1 VEMTPVAAPGA
12 EAPSPLS
19 LLHLDRYRNEGTRV
33 YSPHAAYSEA
43 RERYRPDSRHP
54 SFQLPVF
61 RMPMEG
67 MRVFEAGPQPAL
79 RELYLQGDTVA
90 FCVHPQVLE
99 EAAHGPYLQRT
110 LALGTRV
117 DPVLVAPS
125 SSTRTLYVL
134 DAGAPANPM
143 HPADQPY
150 PANPANPTHQ
160 TGLAAP
166 HHALKV
172 HFPFRISRYGR
183 KMREEVV
190 EQAVNVSRELEAGVG
205 YMDGRFAFLREVL
218 GVTHPDLDTD
228 APRGE
233 NWGYLVRDM
242 APFPPS
248 AESRL
253 LIPGFA
259 LYGGDFHH
267 PGGPLLLLEM
277 LASAPGG
284 GGPDPGAA
292 LRSFLLE
299 TILLPI
305 IRHWVDC
312 FLTFGLMLEP
322 HGQNVLLE
330 MDAEGKVRRIV
341 HRDLSLGIDMR
352 LRRDLGLSSDG
363 LNAYNRMEDGTFASI
378 AYDRMMGGHFFHH
391 LLTPVLATFPTLG
404 PEDFRGPCREE
415 FARLFPNHQRYLPR
429 TVHYFSEERDAF
441 GKPLYQDTGRPP
453 QWRP

>member
-1 VEMTPVAAPGA
+1 
-12 EAPSPLS
+12 
-19 LLHLDRYRNEGTRV
+19 
-33 YSPHAAYSEA
+33 
-43 RERYRPDSRHP
+43 
-54 SFQLPVF
+54 
-61 RMPMEG
+61 MED
-67 MRVFEAGPQPAL
+67 MRVFEADPQPAL
-79 RELYLQGDTVA
+79 RELYLPGDTVA

-99 EAAHGPYLQRT
+99 EGTHDPYLRRT
-110 LALGTRV
+110 LALGTRG
-117 DPVLVAPS
+117 DPIPVAPS

-134 DAGAPANPM
+134 DPGDPANTT
-143 HPADQPY
+143 HPAD
-150 PANPANPTHQ
+150 PADPSHLVNPAHPIHPADAAYPTHP
-160 TGLAAP
+160 TRLATP

-190 EQAVNVSRELEAGVG
+190 EQAVNVSRELESGVG
-205 YMDGRFAFLREVL
+205 SMDGRFAFLREVL

-248 AESRL
+248 AERRL
-253 LIPGFA
+253 MIPGFA
-259 LYGGDFHH
+259 LYGGDFHR
-267 PGGPLLLLEM
+267 PEGPLLLLEM
-277 LASAPGG
+277 LASAPAG
-284 GGPDPGAA
+284 GGPEPGAA
-292 LRSFLLE
+292 LRLFLLE
-299 TILLPI
+299 ALFLPI

-330 MDAEGKVRRIV
+330 MDVEGKVRRIV

-363 LNAYNRMEDGTFASI
+363 LNGYNRMEDGTFASI
-378 AYDRMMGGHFFHH
+378 AYDRMMGGHFFDH
-391 LLTPVLATFPTLG
+391 LLAPVLATFPALG

-415 FARLFPNHQRYLPR
+415 FARLFPGHQRYLPR
-429 TVHYFSEERDAF
+429 TVHYFSEERDSF
-441 GKPLYQDTGRPP
+441 GKPLFQDTGQPP
-453 QWRP
+453 EWRP